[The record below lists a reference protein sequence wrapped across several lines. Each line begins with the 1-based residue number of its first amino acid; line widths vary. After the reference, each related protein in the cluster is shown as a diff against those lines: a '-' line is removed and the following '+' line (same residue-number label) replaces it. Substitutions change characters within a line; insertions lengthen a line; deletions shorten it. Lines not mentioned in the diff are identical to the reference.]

1 MQLDKLIEIYQKA
14 IAQIDGSGITLVLE
28 PVNVRVDH
36 PGSLL
41 DRTSEGVYVAR
52 GVDSPNF
59 GVLYDIYHSAV
70 EGEDIEAELAN
81 AGSIIKYVQLA
92 DAPGTWRTRNRRAGL
107 AGHAGGAARL
117 RLRRADRPGVLPADC
132 LRGVGPLHPRRGG
145 TGMTDRY
152 PKAVDVAIV
161 GSGPAGAAYAR
172 ILSERA
178 PGASIALFEVGPTV
192 TNPPGAHVKNIADP
206 AERASAQTRSEGPHA
221 QESADRTGGIVKTTQ
236 RRARPG
242 TFLLESGYQVDGEDG
257 LPVAAMSSNV
267 GGMAAH
273 WTGACPRPNDS
284 ERIAI
289 LDADGSF
296 DELLSEAERLLG
308 VTTDA
313 FDSSPY
319 ATLVRGRL
327 AAAEDAGRIATTRV
341 QRMPLAV
348 HRREDGNLVWSGSDV
363 VFGDVTRANPRFT
376 LFDESLVTRVLV
388 EDGRAAGVVV
398 TDRRTGESAEVRA
411 EFVVVA
417 ADALRTPQLLWA
429 SGIRPDALGR
439 YLNDQA
445 QIVFAVRI
453 RDLPSTDAGDS
464 SAATGLS
471 EYSGVTW
478 VPFTDDMPFHGQV
491 MQLDA
496 SPVKLADDDPAA
508 PGSIVGLGLFCAKD
522 LQASD
527 RVEFSD
533 HDVDGYGMPAMTVHY
548 QLTPR
553 DHEVIARGKEEIV
566 RLGKAVGEPLDDR
579 PFVMPL
585 GASLHYQG
593 TTRLGAADDGS
604 SVCSPQGEVWDVPG
618 LFVAGNGVIPTAT
631 ACNPT
636 LTGVALAVNGAR
648 RIAEALR

>member
-1 MQLDKLIEIYQKA
+1 MSTRVYP
-14 IAQIDGSGITLVLE
+14 AQ
-28 PVNVRVDH
+28 
-36 PGSLL
+36 
-41 DRTSEGVYVAR
+41 
-52 GVDSPNF
+52 
-59 GVLYDIYHSAV
+59 
-70 EGEDIEAELAN
+70 
-81 AGSIIKYVQLA
+81 
-92 DAPGTWRTRNRRAGL
+92 
-107 AGHAGGAARL
+107 
-117 RLRRADRPGVLPADC
+117 
-132 LRGVGPLHPRRGG
+132 
-145 TGMTDRY
+145 
-152 PKAVDVAIV
+152 VDVAIV

-178 PGASIALFEVGPTV
+178 SSATIAMFEVGPTV
-192 TNPPGAHVKNIADP
+192 SDPPGAHVKNIAD
-206 AERASAQTRSEGPHA
+206 ADERAHAQRRSEGPHA
-221 QESADRTGGIVKTTQ
+221 REDDDRVGGIVKSAQ

-242 TFLLESGYQVDGEDG
+242 TYLLESGYQADGEDG
-257 LPVAAMSSNV
+257 LPVAAFSSNV

-284 ERIAI
+284 ERIGF
-289 LDADGSF
+289 LDETGEL
-296 DELLSEAERLLG
+296 DELLSEGERLLG

-313 FDSSPY
+313 FDASPY
-319 ATLVRGRL
+319 AGIVRERL
-327 AAAEDAGRIATTRV
+327 AAVEDAHRDADERV

-348 HRREDGNLVWSGSDV
+348 HRRDDGPLVWSGSDV
-363 VFGDVTRANPRFT
+363 VLGDITRGNPNFT

-398 TDRRTGESAEVRA
+398 TDVRTGERRDVRA
-411 EFVVVA
+411 RFVVVA

-445 QIVFAVRI
+445 QIVFAVRM
-453 RDLPSTDAGDS
+453 RDFTPVVDADGVPQ
-464 SAATGLS
+464 TGLS
-471 EYSGVTW
+471 EYTGVTW
-478 VPFTDDMPFHGQV
+478 VPFTDEMPFHGQV

-527 RVEFSD
+527 RVAFSD
-533 HDVDGYGMPAMTVHY
+533 SDVDGYGMPAMQLHY
-548 QLTPR
+548 TLSDR
-553 DHEVIARGKEEIV
+553 DHATIDRAKAEIV
-566 RLGKAVGEPLDDR
+566 RLGKAIGDPLDDR

-593 TTRLGAADDGS
+593 TVRMGLADDGA
-604 SVCSPQGEVWDVPG
+604 SVCSPDSEVWGAPG

-636 LTGVALAVNGAR
+636 LTGVALAVRGAR
-648 RIAEALR
+648 HIADEITADLASV